1 MDGDAEERYRDKYFR
16 LLEEVEEKER
26 SWDGMG
32 QRLSRVVSQLAIV
45 AEGPATPEISA
56 ELSAIRDT
64 LREKLDLDALETRL
78 EALKERVLRETRW
91 AEQPEALPPVHQILI
106 QVVERLPLPP
116 ELSEDAVG
124 LIERLEAGI
133 APDDLPDAIDSVASL
148 VYRVRARMQQE
159 KRELESLLREVTD
172 RLHEMDDGLGTAHQ
186 EAEAGF
192 ASSRTLDAAVRA
204 QVRDLEA
211 DSRGATDLEALR
223 ASVGSALES
232 IRSHLE
238 VKQSDDGTR
247 EARLRG
253 ELDRLRRTVSQLE
266 GEVDEYR
273 EKTRQAREMSLRDPL
288 TGCFN
293 RLAYQERSE
302 AEQAR
307 WLRYRSPLS
316 LLVLDLD
323 RFKAIND
330 AFGHRAGDKVLTTI
344 AQLAGNQ
351 LRQVDFFGRYG
362 GEEFVALLPETP
374 LEAAKTVAEKVRRA
388 VEAFRFHSRGKR
400 VPLTVSCGV
409 AQLRDG
415 DTIET
420 AFERADRAMYAAKEG
435 GRNRTVTE
443 GDLPESA

>member
-1 MDGDAEERYRDKYFR
+1 MDRDAEERYRDKYFQ

-32 QRLSRVVSQLAIV
+32 QRLSHVVSHLAIV

-56 ELSAIRDT
+56 ELAAIRDA
-64 LREKLDLDALETRL
+64 LRERLDLDALEARL

-91 AEQPEALPPVHQILI
+91 AEQPEPLPPVHEVLI
-106 QVVERLPLPP
+106 HVVERLPLPP
-116 ELSEDAVG
+116 DLSEGALE

-133 APDDLPDAIDSVASL
+133 APDALPEAIDSVAGL
-148 VYRVRARMQQE
+148 VYRIRARMQQE

-172 RLHEMDDGLGTAHQ
+172 RLQEMDGGLGTAHR

-192 ASSRTLDAAVRA
+192 ASSRDLDAAVRA
-204 QVRDLEA
+204 QVKDLEA
-211 DSRGATDLEALR
+211 DTRGATDLEALR
-223 ASVGSALES
+223 SSVGSALES

-238 VKQSDDGTR
+238 VKQSEDAQR
-247 EARLRG
+247 ETRLRG

-266 GEVDEYR
+266 GEVEDYR
-273 EKTRQAREMSLRDPL
+273 EKTRQARELSLRDPL

-293 RLAYQERSE
+293 RLAYQERAE
-302 AEQAR
+302 AEEAR
-307 WLRYRSPLS
+307 WQRYRSPLS

-323 RFKAIND
+323 RFKTIND
-330 AFGHRAGDKVLTTI
+330 TFGHRAGDKVLATV
-344 AQLAGNQ
+344 AQLSGNQ

-374 LEAAKTVAEKVRRA
+374 LDAAKIVAEKIRRA

-400 VPLTVSCGV
+400 VPLTISCGV

-415 DTIET
+415 DTLGK
-420 AFERADRAMYAAKEG
+420 AFERADRALYAAKEA

-443 GDLPESA
+443 GALAESP